1 MDEDYLK
8 LAVVK
13 LRDKVCR
20 KRKSLETSNWYIYIC
35 HKRVYFREKKNKKVN
50 WKKRRFDKLIELQ
63 YLTN

>member
-35 HKRVYFREKKNKKVN
+35 HKRVYFREKKKQKGQRE
-50 WKKRRFDKLIELQ
+50 KEKI
-63 YLTN
+63 